1 MIEKQTTK
9 LLADISL
16 ALFSKNFF
24 GIYHGSIS
32 SKIDHNTFVINN
44 RNAIFD
50 EINNNSLCELTM
62 NQDDYSRNLASIE
75 SDVHNEIYNQ
85 IHEAKF
91 IACGM
96 PPYTTAYTLNHNK
109 IEFEDYF
116 GKEVLGDIY
125 VYDPGDFSTWYDRNT
140 LEITRYFKTTQ
151 SHIMVIRGIGVYVY
165 DRDINEMIK
174 KIAILENSCRLL
186 GLKKRFL

>member
-9 LLADISL
+9 LLTDISL
-16 ALFSKNFF
+16 ALFLKNFF

-32 SKIDHNTFVINN
+32 SKIDHDTFVINTK
-44 RNAIFD
+44 NAIFD
-50 EINNNSLCELTM
+50 EIDESYLCKLKM
-62 NQDDYSRNLASIE
+62 HSYDYSRNFASIE

-96 PPYTTAYTLNHNK
+96 PPYTTAYTLDHDK

-116 GKEVLGDIY
+116 GKEILGSVD
-125 VYDPGDFSTWYDRNT
+125 VYDPGDFSTWYARNT

-151 SHIMVIRGIGVYVY
+151 NHIMVIRGMGVYVY

-186 GLKKRFL
+186 GLKKSFI

>member
-116 GKEVLGDIY
+116 GKEVLGDID
-125 VYDPGDFSTWYDRNT
+125 VYDPGDFSTWYARNT

>member
-1 MIEKQTTK
+1 MIEKTTTK

-16 ALFSKNFF
+16 TLFRKNFL

-32 SKIDHNTFVINN
+32 AKIDYEKFIINTK
-44 RNAIFD
+44 NAIFD
-50 EINNNSLCELTM
+50 EINDNHLSVLKM
-62 NQDDYSRNLASIE
+62 NHKDYNWNVASIE
-75 SDVHNEIYNQ
+75 ADVHNSIYNQ

-96 PPYTTAYTLNHNK
+96 PPYTTAYTLVHDV
-109 IEFEDYF
+109 IEFKDYF
-116 GKEVLGDIY
+116 GKVILGTIK
-125 VYDPGDFSTWYDRNT
+125 VYNPNDFSSWYDRSA
-140 LEITRYFKTTQ
+140 LEITKYFKQTN
-151 SHIMVIRGIGVYVY
+151 SNIMVIRGVGVYVY

-186 GLKKRFL
+186 GLKKSFV